1 MTKPAFILA
10 TAIATI
16 ALLLPLHAAEETP
29 KSPKALITTGTVHE
43 QPVPIKIELKDA
55 KELYLVVNDAGDGIS
70 ADWADWVSPVLLTSD
85 GKRLKLTDLTPKL
98 AKSGWNKVNVDKNA
112 GGQEMKVKG
121 VTVTGIGTHAPSMI
135 AYDLPKGVIGFEAQ
149 AAMDDGGLKQG
160 SGATAIFQVY
170 SEKPSDEVLES
181 KAAGSSAMKPY
192 GLEAAKDGMSTFTTP
207 EGLHAA
213 LFAAE
218 PMIQNPTNIDIDER
232 GRVWATEA
240 VNYRKWSKLRPEG
253 DRIVVMESTKGDG
266 LADKET
272 VFYQGPELEA
282 PLGICVLPQAKGTKV
297 IVSDAPNV
305 WLFTDTTGNGVADK
319 KELLLT
325 GISGVQ
331 HDHGIH
337 AFSFGPDGKFYFN
350 MGNAGKQLH
359 GPDGKPIVDLAGNVV
374 SDVGKPYRQGM
385 VLRCDFDGEKLSN
398 FETLAWN
405 FRNNYEVCVDS
416 FGTLWQSDNDDD
428 GNKGV
433 RINYVMEYGNYGY
446 TDEMTGAGWQ
456 VARTNLEPE
465 IPFRHWHQNDPGV
478 IPNLLQTG
486 AGSPTGILINEGSLL
501 GPRFTNQIIHCDAG
515 PRVVRAYPVTN
526 SGAGYKAEIVDILT
540 STDSWY
546 RPDDDAIA
554 PDGSLFVSDWYDPG
568 VGGHAMGDHDAA
580 TIRGRIYRVAPPSS
594 KYVTAPID
602 LSSPAGAVA
611 ALQSPNKVT
620 QYMAWQKLRAWG
632 AEAEPELLK
641 LWHSENPR
649 FRARALHL
657 LARIKGQDQK
667 YVQYAITDKDPN
679 IRITGI
685 RIARELKLN
694 IPVIVAEVVKDPD
707 PQVRRDASIALR
719 GQQATEAA
727 TLWTSLANQHDGKD
741 RWYLEALGI
750 GAYGQEDRFFAE
762 WLRSV
767 GDKWNTP
774 AGRDIIWRLRA
785 SATADYLAK
794 IIADKATPEQ
804 ETPRYLRA
812 FDFIAASP
820 EKTKALMHLA
830 DLGQSQFVSEEALG
844 RLKDADLNTNPELKS
859 ILAKTLAASKGQP
872 QFIALVRDFKIK
884 GQEPELL
891 NVALDHP
898 DDALAGEALQLILA
912 DPEGQKIIQDAL
924 AGPKSDQVISL
935 LGSSSKA
942 HAVKALAKI
951 VTSSKLPVPL
961 RASAAKALART
972 QTGAKEIL
980 RLAENNQ
987 FPADLKLVATTAL
1000 NLVQYPTLKADI
1012 ARLFPAPAAL
1022 GGKPLPPIAELVKI
1036 KGDAAH
1042 GKALF
1047 ERAESSCI
1055 TCHRVNDKGVDFA
1068 PALSEIGSKLPK
1080 EAIFES
1086 IIDPNAGISMGF
1098 ETTQL
1103 ETKDGT
1109 VAMGIV
1115 RSETKD
1121 ELVLALPGG
1130 ATNKFAK
1137 NQITKREKLKTSMMP
1152 SGLNQALSQQD
1163 LVDIVEYLAS
1173 LKKP

>member
-10 TAIATI
+10 ATI
-16 ALLLPLHAAEETP
+16 ALTLPFHSEADSP
-29 KSPKALITTGTVHE
+29 NSPKALVTTGTVHAE
-43 QPVPIKIELKDA
+43 AVPIKIELKDA
-55 KELYLVVNDAGDGIS
+55 KELYLIVNDAGDGIS

-85 GKRLKLTDLTPKL
+85 GKRIKLTELTPKL
-98 AKSGWNKVNVDKNA
+98 AKSGWNSVNIDKNA
-112 GGQEMKVKG
+112 SGKEMKVKG
-121 VTVTGIGTHAPSMI
+121 VTVTGIGTHAPSII
-135 AYDLPKGVIGFEAQ
+135 AFDLPRGIVGFEAQ
-149 AAMDDGGLKQG
+149 AAIDDGGLKQG
-160 SGATAIFQVY
+160 SGGTAIFQVY
-170 SEKPSDEVLES
+170 SQKPSDEVLTS
-181 KAAGSSAMKPY
+181 KAAGSSEMKPY
-192 GLEAAKDGMSTFTTP
+192 GLEAAKAGMSAFTTP
-207 EGLHAA
+207 EGLQAS

-232 GRVWATEA
+232 GRVWAIEA
-240 VNYRKWSKLRPEG
+240 VNYRKWNKLRPEG
-253 DRIVVMESTKGDG
+253 DRIVIMESTKGDG

-282 PLGICVLPQAKGTKV
+282 PLGICVLPQSKGTKV

-305 WLFTDTTGNGVADK
+305 WLFTDTKGDGVADK
-319 KELLLT
+319 KQLLLT

-331 HDHGIH
+331 HDHAIH
-337 AFSFGPDGKFYFN
+337 AFSCGPDGKLYFN
-350 MGNAGKQLH
+350 MGNAAKQICD
-359 GPDGKPIVDLAGNVV
+359 PDGKPITDLAGNVI
-374 SDVGKPYRQGM
+374 SDAGKPYRQGM
-385 VLRCDFDGEKLSN
+385 VLRCDFDGEKLSH

-405 FRNNYEVCVDS
+405 FRNNFEVCVDS

-433 RINYVMEYGNYGY
+433 RINYIMEYGNYGY
-446 TDEMTGAGWQ
+446 TDEMTGAGWH
-456 VARTNLEPE
+456 VARTNMETE
-465 IPFRHWHQNDPGV
+465 IPLRHWHLNDPGV
-478 IPNLLQTG
+478 VPNLLQTG
-486 AGSPTGILINEGSLL
+486 AGSPTGILVNEGSLL

-515 PRVVRAYPVTN
+515 PRVVRAYPVTKDA
-526 SGAGYKAEIVDILT
+526 AGYKADIIDILT

-554 PDGSLFVSDWYDPG
+554 PDGSLFISDWYDPG

-580 TIRGRIYRVAPPSS
+580 TIRGRIYRVAPPGS
-594 KYVTAPID
+594 KYTVTPID

-620 QYMAWQKLRAWG
+620 QYLAWQKLHGWG

-641 LWHSENPR
+641 LWKNENPR

-657 LARIKGQDQK
+657 LARIKGQDHK
-667 YVQYAITDKDPN
+667 YVQEAITDKNPD
-679 IRITGI
+679 IRITGL

-694 IPVIVAEVVKDPD
+694 IPVIVAELIKDPD
-707 PQVRRDASIALR
+707 PQVRRDAAIALR

-727 TLWTSLANQHDGKD
+727 TLWAALAAQHDGKD

-750 GAYGQEDRFFAE
+750 GAFGQEERFFSE

-767 GDKWNTP
+767 GDKWNTA

-804 ETPRYLRA
+804 DVPRYLRA

-820 EKTKALMHLA
+820 EKTKALVHLA
-830 DLGQSQFVSEEALG
+830 DLGQSQFVSEEALE
-844 RLKDADLNTNPELKS
+844 RLKGADLNENPELKS
-859 ILAKTLAASKGQP
+859 VIAKTLAASKGSP
-872 QFIALVRDFKIK
+872 HFIALVRDFKIK
-884 GQEPELL
+884 GQGAELL
-891 NVALDHP
+891 DSALDHP
-898 DDALAGEALQLILA
+898 QDALAGEALQLVLA
-912 DPEGQKIIQDAL
+912 EADGQKIIQDAL
-924 AGPKSDQVISL
+924 AGPKSEKVIGL
-935 LGSSSKA
+935 LGSSSA
-942 HAVKALAKI
+942 ARAVNALAKI
-951 VTSSKLPVPL
+951 VTSSSLPVAL
-961 RASAAKALART
+961 RSAAVKALART

-980 RLAENNQ
+980 HLAENNQ
-987 FPADLKLVATTAL
+987 VPADLKLIATTAL
-1000 NLVQYPTLKADI
+1000 NLVQYPSLKTDI

-1047 ERAESSCI
+1047 ERPESSCV
-1055 TCHRVNDKGVDFA
+1055 TCHRINDKGVDFA

-1115 RSETKD
+1115 RSETND

-1137 NQITKREKLKTSMMP
+1137 NQITKREKLPTSMMP

-1163 LVDIVEYLAS
+1163 LVDLVEYLAS

>member
-1 MTKPAFILA
+1 MIKPAFIFA
-10 TAIATI
+10 ATI
-16 ALLLPLHAAEETP
+16 AATLPLHAEPDSP
-29 KSPKALITTGTVHE
+29 KSPKPLVTTGVIHAE
-43 QPVPIKIELKDA
+43 AVPIKIDLKDA
-55 KELYLVVNDAGDGIS
+55 KELYLVVNDAGDGIT
-70 ADWADWVSPVLLTSD
+70 ADWADWVAPVLVTSD
-85 GKRLKLTDLTPKL
+85 GKRIKLTELTPKL
-98 AKSGWNKVNVDKNA
+98 AKSGWNGVNTDKNA
-112 GGQEMKVKG
+112 NGNEMKVKG
-121 VTVTGIGTHAPSMI
+121 VTVTGLGTHAPSI
-135 AYDLPKGVIGFEAQ
+135 IGFDLPKGVIAFETQ
-149 AAMDDGGLKQG
+149 AAMDDGGVKQG

-170 SEKPSDEVLES
+170 AEKPSDEVLES
-181 KAAGSSAMKPY
+181 KAAGSSALKPY
-192 GLEAAKDGMSTFTTP
+192 GLEAAKQGMSTFTTP
-207 EGLHAA
+207 EGLQAS

-232 GRVWATEA
+232 GRVWAIEA
-240 VNYRKWSKLRPEG
+240 VNYRKWNKLRPEG
-253 DRIVVMESTKGDG
+253 DRIVIMEDTKGDG

-282 PLGICVLPQAKGTKV
+282 PLGICVLPQARGTKV

-305 WLFTDTTGNGVADK
+305 WLFTDTKGDGVADK

-331 HDHGIH
+331 HDHSIH
-337 AFSFGPDGKFYFN
+337 AFSFGPDGKLYFN
-350 MGNAGKQLH
+350 MGNAAKQIF
-359 GPDGKPIVDLAGNVV
+359 GPDGKPIVDLMGNVI
-374 SDVGKPYRQGM
+374 SDAGKPYRQGM
-385 VLRCDFDGEKLSN
+385 VLRCDFDGQKLSN

-433 RINYVMEYGNYGY
+433 RINYIMEYGNYGY
-446 TDEMTGAGWQ
+446 TDEMTGAGWN
-456 VARTNLEPE
+456 VARTNMEPE
-465 IPFRHWHQNDPGV
+465 IPLRHWHQNDPGV

-486 AGSPTGILINEGSLL
+486 AGSPTGILVNEGSLL
-501 GPRFTNQIIHCDAG
+501 GPRFTNQIIHTDAG
-515 PRVVRAYPVTN
+515 PRVVRAYPVTK
-526 SGAGYKAEIVDILT
+526 SGAGYKAEIADILT
-540 STDSWY
+540 GADPWY

-580 TIRGRIYRVAPPSS
+580 TIRGRIYRVAPPGV
-594 KYVTAPID
+594 KYITPPID
-602 LSSPAGAVA
+602 LSSTAGAVA

-620 QYMAWQKLRAWG
+620 QYLAWQKLHAWG

-641 LWHSENPR
+641 LWKNENPR

-657 LARIKGQDQK
+657 LTRIKGQDQK
-667 YVQYAITDKDPN
+667 YVQEAIADKNPD
-679 IRITGI
+679 IRITGL

-707 PQVRRDASIALR
+707 PQVRRDAAIALR

-727 TLWTSLANQHDGKD
+727 TLWTALANQHDGQD

-750 GAYGQEDRFFAE
+750 GAFGQEERFFSE
-762 WLRSV
+762 WLRSA

-785 SATADYLAK
+785 SATADYLVK
-794 IIADKATPEQ
+794 IITDKATPEQ

-812 FDFIAASP
+812 FDFIPASP
-820 EKTKALMHLA
+820 EKMKALMNLA
-830 DLGQSQFVSEEALG
+830 DLGQSQFVSEEALE
-844 RLKDADLNTNPELKS
+844 RLKGADLEANPELKS
-859 ILAKTLAASKGQP
+859 IIAKTLAAAKGKP

-884 GQEPELL
+884 AQGYELL
-891 NVALDHP
+891 DTALNHP
-898 DDALAGEALQLILA
+898 QDALAGEALQLILA
-912 DPEGQKIIQDAL
+912 ESGGQKLIQDAL
-924 AGPKSDQVISL
+924 AGQKSEQVINL
-935 LGSSSKA
+935 LGSSSGA

-951 VTSSKLPVPL
+951 VTSSDIPVAL
-961 RASAAKALART
+961 RAAAAKALART

-980 RLAENNQ
+980 HLAENNQ
-987 FPADLKLVATTAL
+987 FPADLKLIATTAL
-1000 NLVQYPTLKADI
+1000 NLVQYPSLKTDI
-1012 ARLFPAPAAL
+1012 ERLFPAPAAL
-1022 GGKPLPPIAELVKI
+1022 GGTPLPPIAELVKI

-1047 ERAESSCI
+1047 ERPESSCI

-1103 ETKDGT
+1103 ETRDGT

-1115 RSETKD
+1115 RSETHD

-1137 NQITKREKLKTSMMP
+1137 NQITKREKLPTSMMP

-1163 LVDIVEYLAS
+1163 LVDLVEYLAS

>member
-1 MTKPAFILA
+1 MIKPAFILA
-10 TAIATI
+10 ATI
-16 ALLLPLHAAEETP
+16 AVTLPFQANAESP
-29 KSPKALITTGTVHE
+29 KSPKPLVTTGVVHAE
-43 QPVPIKIELKDA
+43 AVPIKIELKDA
-55 KELYLVVNDAGDGIS
+55 KELYLVVNDGGDGIM
-70 ADWADWVSPVLLTSD
+70 ADWADWVSPVLVTSD
-85 GKRLKLTDLTPKL
+85 GKRIKLTELTPKL
-98 AKSGWNKVNVDKNA
+98 AKSGWNSVNIDKNA
-112 GGQEMKVKG
+112 QGKEMKVKG
-121 VTVTGIGTHAPSMI
+121 ATVTGIGTHAPSII
-135 AYDLPKGVIGFEAQ
+135 AFDLPKGVIGFEAQ
-149 AAMDDGGLKQG
+149 AAMDDGGVKQG
-160 SGATAIFQVY
+160 GGATAIFQVY
-170 SEKPSDEVLES
+170 DEKPSEEVLTS
-181 KAAGSSAMKPY
+181 KAAGSSETKPY
-192 GLEAAKDGMSTFTTP
+192 GLEAAKQGMSAFTTP
-207 EGLHAA
+207 EGLAA
-213 LFAAE
+213 SLFAAE

-232 GRVWATEA
+232 GRVWAIEA
-240 VNYRKWSKLRPEG
+240 VNYRKWNKLRPEG
-253 DRIVVMESTKGDG
+253 DRIVIMEATKGDG

-297 IVSDAPNV
+297 IVSNAPNV
-305 WLFTDTTGNGVADK
+305 WLFTDTKGDGIADK
-319 KELLLT
+319 KQLLLT

-331 HDHGIH
+331 HDHAIH
-337 AFSFGPDGKFYFN
+337 AFSFGPDGKLYFN
-350 MGNAGKQLH
+350 MGNAGRQIC
-359 GPDGKPIVDLAGNVV
+359 GPDGKPIVDLAGNVIN
-374 SDVGKPYRQGM
+374 DTGKPYRQGM
-385 VLRCDFDGEKLSN
+385 VLRCDFDGEKLGN

-405 FRNNYEVCVDS
+405 FRNNFEVCVDS

-456 VARTNLEPE
+456 IARTNMESE
-465 IPFRHWHQNDPGV
+465 IPLRHWHLNDPGV
-478 IPNLLQTG
+478 VPNLLQTG

-540 STDSWY
+540 STDPWY

-554 PDGSLFVSDWYDPG
+554 PDGSLFISDWYDPG
-568 VGGHAMGDHDAA
+568 VGGHNMGDHDAA
-580 TIRGRIYRVAPPSS
+580 TIRGRIYRVAPPGA
-594 KYVTAPID
+594 KYATAPID

-620 QYMAWQKLRAWG
+620 QYLAWQKLHAWG

-641 LWHSENPR
+641 LWKSENPR

-657 LARIKGQDQK
+657 LARIKDRDQK
-667 YVQYAITDKDPN
+667 YVHEAITDKNPD
-679 IRITGI
+679 IRITGL

-694 IPVIVAEVVKDPD
+694 IPVIVAEVVQDPD
-707 PQVRRDASIALR
+707 PQVRREAAIALR

-727 TLWTSLANQHDGKD
+727 TLWAALAAQHDGQD

-750 GAYGQEDRFFAE
+750 GAFGQEERFFSE

-767 GDKWNTP
+767 GDKWNTA

-794 IIADKATPEQ
+794 IIADKATPEW
-804 ETPRYLRA
+804 ELPRYMRA

-820 EKTKALMHLA
+820 EKTNALIHLA
-830 DLGQSQFVSEEALG
+830 DLGPSQFVSEEALG
-844 RLKDADLNTNPELKS
+844 RLKGADLSANPELQS
-859 ILAKTLAASKGQP
+859 IIAKTLDAAKGKP

-884 GQEPELL
+884 NHGPELL
-891 NVALDHP
+891 DIAVDHP
-898 DDALAGEALQLILA
+898 QDALAGDALQLVLA
-912 DPEGQKIIQDAL
+912 ESDGQKIIQDAL
-924 AGPKSDQVISL
+924 AGPKSERVINL

-942 HAVKALAKI
+942 QAVNALAKI
-951 VTSSKLPVPL
+951 STSSSLPVAL
-961 RASAAKALART
+961 RASAVKALART

-980 RLAENNQ
+980 HLAENNQ
-987 FPADLKLVATTAL
+987 FPADLKLIATTAL

-1022 GGKPLPPIAELVKI
+1022 GGKPLPPIAELVKN

-1047 ERAESSCI
+1047 ERPESSCI

-1103 ETKDGT
+1103 ETKDRHRGDGHRPQRNQRRT
-1109 VAMGIV
+1109 RPRPPRRRDEQV
-1115 RSETKD
+1115 RQESNRQ
-1121 ELVLALPGG
+1121 A
-1130 ATNKFAK
+1130 
-1137 NQITKREKLKTSMMP
+1137 RKTHHFHDAERP
-1152 SGLNQALSQQD
+1152 
-1163 LVDIVEYLAS
+1163 
-1173 LKKP
+1173 